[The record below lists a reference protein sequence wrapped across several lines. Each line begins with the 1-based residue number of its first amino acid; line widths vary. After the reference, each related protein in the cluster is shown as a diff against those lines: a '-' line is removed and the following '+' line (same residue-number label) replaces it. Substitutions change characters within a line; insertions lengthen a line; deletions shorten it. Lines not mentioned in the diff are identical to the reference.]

1 MLRESMEGT
10 AVVPRQR
17 AWKWSLAPFPPL
29 DFGEALQ
36 NRLTPHPPFPPVPRA
51 IFLRPGNPPAPSEL
65 PAHEW
70 MTSSKHAADGQRWL
84 GPGPRALWP
93 HVKLL
98 APGVAAALV
107 LTALTVTRPV
117 IEGIGPQAFL
127 IVPNLYLFVYPGKVS
142 IGQHFESV
150 CLCLLG
156 GFLGLGISFLAVC
169 GNVWIQGEGIAEYTN
184 PRGRAVSVCTL
195 LALTFIG
202 GWASSSYPRFRVAAR
217 ALLLYASW
225 VLTTGA
231 TRITYDL
238 VSGYWYGLCVTAG
251 VSFLAKLTVFPTTAS
266 RSVNTLLDEN
276 LGATCDFINL
286 AMQDFFGGS
295 AETSEKLRSARSRLS
310 ATVTKLPG
318 AFEQASHEF
327 HQGRVA
333 MSTYHD
339 LAGPM
344 KRIKGWTAAGMG
356 IPSLTESAEH
366 GQHSHQ
372 PGKDGQIKQDCGTN
386 GTEVESEADL
396 PSPSSVFQP
405 HVTALA
411 QEVERSFRMVQNV
424 IELIKASEKFD
435 LLVWLGFRQ
444 EAGLWGKASLPGI
457 RDASSMSLP
466 APALVQQRQRLSEA
480 ISAFRHSLEAALE
493 SLRTEQ
499 SQVGPNFH
507 THTGKATN
515 LWEDSMYETAFFM
528 VSMSEIS
535 REAERCLMASQRHVS
550 IWQANPHRRLFRPAV
565 RWSKWL
571 VRSGYADADE
581 PNLLSEEEGVSRA
594 SALAG
599 AESEGELFR
608 RIFTDGDRIKSQS
621 TPHLPHR
628 SNVMRRL
635 WRTPDVVKARLAAS
649 FFILS
654 LRRNRH
660 ARFGMKLAIGVVL
673 LSIPAWIPK
682 ARTWYGPQRGVWSL
696 LSYIWVFEATSA
708 ATFRLASLRLF
719 GTIAGVLLGL
729 VAFEISRR
737 NPYALTFV
745 QTLFLIPS
753 AYFIMESKYPALGL
767 IIGAALSLVTGVAYV
782 TPLVPSGES
791 STASAP
797 TVALT
802 RGCEVVVGIVAA
814 VIINLTLWP
823 YHARVE
829 CVATL
834 SEASTKMNLFYTSL
848 ARQMLQAGLIATDS
862 IHEQFEKMEMALV
875 KRLAFARTLIE
886 VMSAEVSLVVKPI
899 AELTS
904 IAGHLDN
911 IVSLLSALRQCRE
924 RGLQTNHTAAVLSAF
939 HERQNVVSS
948 VSLSFWA
955 VAQALATKAPLPQF
969 LPSPRAAL
977 NALTFALQEALANEE
992 IKRSELPG
1000 TSQHVPGG
1008 EKYVPQAYYA
1018 LMKAGEHMQ
1027 WRGRNGSP
1035 SRSGTSTPLR
1045 SQQHSQSKATPRP
1058 ASHAPRTP
1066 QDVHSVPSPRTP
1078 RDGICHSNRARF
1090 WVMAEQSLLAH
1101 IVTEIEH
1108 LLDETRNLYGE
1119 VTFVAVEEAAEEA
1132 LLHQQRGRDSAMAST
1147 RNSMSEVATASSA
1160 TPGTRGRRATAGH
1173 EEHRRP
1179 QQHFV
1184 SQMDPL
1190 TETLTRS
1197 SQAGQGSV

>member
-1 MLRESMEGT
+1 
-10 AVVPRQR
+10 
-17 AWKWSLAPFPPL
+17 
-29 DFGEALQ
+29 
-36 NRLTPHPPFPPVPRA
+36 
-51 IFLRPGNPPAPSEL
+51 
-65 PAHEW
+65 
-70 MTSSKHAADGQRWL
+70 MTKSKHAADRQRWL
-84 GPGPRALWP
+84 GQGLPALWP

-98 APGVAAALV
+98 APGPAAALV

-117 IEGIGPQAFL
+117 IERIGPQAFL
-127 IVPNLYLFVYPGKVS
+127 MVPNLYLFIYPGKVT

-156 GFLGLGISFLAVC
+156 GFLGLGLSFLAVC
-169 GNVWIQGEGIAEYTN
+169 GNVWIQGEGVAEYTD
-184 PRGRAVSVCTL
+184 PRARAVSVCTL

-217 ALLLYASW
+217 ALLLFASW
-225 VLTTGA
+225 VLTTSA
-231 TRITYDL
+231 TTITYDL
-238 VSGYWYGLCVTAG
+238 VSGYWYGLCVSAG
-251 VSFLAKLTVFPTTAS
+251 VSLLAKVVVFPTTAS
-266 RSVNTLLDEN
+266 RSVNTLLTEN
-276 LGATCDFINL
+276 LEATGDFINL
-286 AMQDFFGGS
+286 ALQDFFGGS
-295 AETSEKLRSARSRLS
+295 VETSEKLRSARKRLT
-310 ATVTKLPG
+310 ATATQLPG

-333 MSTYHD
+333 MSTYRD
-339 LAGPM
+339 LADPM

-356 IPSLTESAEH
+356 IPSLTKLSEH
-366 GQHSHQ
+366 GHHSCQ
-372 PGKDGQIKQDCGTN
+372 PVKQGDTIQDCETN
-386 GTEVESEADL
+386 GTEVESEADIA
-396 PSPSSVFQP
+396 SPSSVFQP

-411 QEVERSFRMVQNV
+411 LEVACSLRMVQNV
-424 IELIKASEKFD
+424 IKLIRASEKFD
-435 LLVWLGFRQ
+435 LFVWLGFRR
-444 EAGLWGKASLPGI
+444 EAGLWEKASLPATH
-457 RDASSMSLP
+457 DVSSSGLP
-466 APALVQQRQRLSEA
+466 ASALVQQRQRLSEA

-493 SLRTEQ
+493 SLRIDQ
-499 SQVGPNFH
+499 AQVGPSLQARP
-507 THTGKATN
+507 GKATN
-515 LWEDSMYETAFFM
+515 LWEDSMYETAFLM
-528 VSMSEIS
+528 ISMSEIA
-535 REAERCLMASQRHVS
+535 REAERCLKASQRHVS
-550 IWQANPHRRLFRPAV
+550 IWQATPHRRIFRPAV
-565 RWSKWL
+565 PWSKWL
-571 VRSGYADADE
+571 ARTSYTDADE
-581 PNLLSEEEGVSRA
+581 PNLLSEEDGVSRA

-608 RIFTDGDRIKSQS
+608 RIFTNGDKLKTQS
-621 TPHLPHR
+621 TPHLPRR

-635 WRTPDVVKARLAAS
+635 WRTPDVVKARLAVS

-708 ATFRLASLRLF
+708 ATLRLASLRLL
-719 GTIAGVLLGL
+719 GTIAGVVLGL
-729 VAFEISRR
+729 TAFEISRR
-737 NPYALTFV
+737 DPYALTFV

-753 AYFIMESKYPALGL
+753 AYLIMESKYPALGL
-767 IIGAALSLVTGVAYV
+767 IIGAAFSLVTGVVYV

-791 STASAP
+791 STSSAP

-802 RGCEVVVGIVAA
+802 RGCEVLVGIAAA
-814 VIINLTLWP
+814 VIINLSLWP

-848 ARQMLQAGLIATDS
+848 ARQMLQAGLLATDP
-862 IHEQFEKMEMALV
+862 IQERFEKMEMALV

-886 VMSAEVSLVVKPI
+886 VMSAEVSLVVKPV

-904 IAGHLDN
+904 IAGHLEN

-924 RGLQTNHTAAVLSAF
+924 RGLQSNHTAAVVKTF
-939 HERQNVVSS
+939 HERQNVVSA

-977 NALTFALQEALANEE
+977 NSLTLALQEALADEE
-992 IKRSELPG
+992 IKPSDIAG
-1000 TSQHVPGG
+1000 TSRDAAGG
-1008 EKYVPQAYYA
+1008 EKFVPQAYYA
-1018 LMKAGEHMQ
+1018 LMKAGEHLQ

-1045 SQQHSQSKATPRP
+1045 SQQHNQSQAAPHT
-1058 ASHAPRTP
+1058 ASHVPRTP
-1066 QDVHSVPSPRTP
+1066 HDVPSIPSPRTP
-1078 RDGICHSNRARF
+1078 REGISHSNRAHF

-1108 LLDETRNLYGE
+1108 LLDETRNLCGE

-1132 LLHQQRGRDSAMAST
+1132 LLPHQQRGGASAMATS
-1147 RNSMSEVATASSA
+1147 RNSMSEVAGASSA
-1160 TPGTRGRRATAGH
+1160 TPVARGRRAAAGH

-1197 SQAGQGSV
+1197 SQAGEGSV